1 MRKAGT
7 PNRYVRF
14 CCKALKE
21 YYTARYQI
29 IGVRRSESVAR
40 MKRYHEPIE
49 CRVYNKRQKSQNI
62 MPILEWSKDDI
73 LEFIQDRGIKL
84 HPLYYREDGSID
96 VDRRLGCMCCPLAS
110 LKKRREQFKKYPK
123 MLRQYIRN
131 VDIFFKTHPNAKTV
145 TRFGNAYVKLFRE
158 IFFDK
163 GQSFEDFRN
172 GLFEIPEDYYK
183 KKLEEY
189 FNVNLDF
196 DETKTE

>member
-1 MRKAGT
+1 
-7 PNRYVRF
+7 
-14 CCKALKE
+14 
-21 YYTARYQI
+21 
-29 IGVRRSESVAR
+29 
-40 MKRYHEPIE
+40 
-49 CRVYNKRQKSQNI
+49 